1 MKSTKKLFLLTL
13 VAVFIILEA
22 MPTYA
27 SRLVYLDKVE
37 NGSFTAI
44 RCSDGDMHGYF
55 VISWNAITNEYT
67 FFDLT
72 SQEAASACA
81 PTQVFE

>member
-1 MKSTKKLFLLTL
+1 MRSLFMKSTKKLLLLTL

-37 NGSFTAI
+37 TEVLQLFGAVMAI
-44 RCSDGDMHGYF
+44 CM
-55 VISWNAITNEYT
+55 A
-67 FFDLT
+67 T
-72 SQEAASACA
+72 SLYRGMQSQKS
-81 PTQVFE
+81 TRFSI